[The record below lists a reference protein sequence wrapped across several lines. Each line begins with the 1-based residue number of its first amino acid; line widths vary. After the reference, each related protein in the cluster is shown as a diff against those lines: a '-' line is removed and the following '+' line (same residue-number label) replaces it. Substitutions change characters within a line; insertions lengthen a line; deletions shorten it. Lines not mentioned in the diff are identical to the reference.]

1 MSKLYLNA
9 RVKQIHAKPKI
20 IKAIANAR
28 NFALFRL
35 AVKYFLTNS
44 SDKTGNLS
52 LSLISSFLSSN
63 EGSPLFNR

>member
-35 AVKYFLTNS
+35 AVKYFFTSS
-44 SDKTGNLS
+44 SDKIGNLS
-52 LSLISSFLSSN
+52 LSLN
-63 EGSPLFNR
+63 H